1 MPIRSRLGA
10 AFVCAAL
17 VGLTASARTSQ
28 IAPTAVDR
36 VDFSF
41 QIRPLL
47 SDRCFRCHGPDASK
61 RKAKLRLDTREGAF
75 KDIEDGWSIVKP
87 GDPGKSELIRRINS
101 YLEDDVMPP
110 PESHLSLS
118 EAEKALLKRWVA
130 EGADYKPHWS
140 LIPVHAVALPTVRD
154 GPAGPPTGPA
164 KAGHYDASRSLPGVV
179 SGFSRTNA
187 NSIDAFVRQ
196 RLERER
202 LRPERG
208 AESPSERERGWG
220 PASIEK
226 SLQPTPPASP
236 DILLRRLAL
245 NLTGLPPTPAEI
257 DAFLADRSPNAYARA
272 VDRYLSSPAYGER
285 MAMDW
290 LDLARYADTY
300 GYQADVD
307 RDMSP
312 YRDWVIRAFNQ
323 NLPYDQF
330 LLWQLA
336 GDLLPNATREQR
348 IATAFNRLHRQTNE
362 GGSIEEEFRTE
373 YVLDRVNTFGTSMLG
388 LTLECSRC
396 HDHKFDPI
404 TQRDYYSLFA
414 FFNNIDE
421 SGLYSHF
428 TNATPS
434 PSLLLWPDAAGKQH
448 VLTNARIAAAE
459 ARLTAI
465 SRGASQAFD
474 AWLAASS
481 TGSVQTSPVAQ
492 PTPIAHLAFD
502 VVAGDQTPDSVLK
515 SSAQVLDGLVVV
527 REAGVQGGTNAAL
540 KFTGDSPV
548 IHPGV
553 RPFVRTDAFS
563 ISLRLEPTELQDR
576 AVILHQSR
584 AWTDA
589 GSRGFELTLDHGRP
603 FFGLIHFWP
612 GNAIAVRARRALP
625 LNVWSRLVVTY
636 DGSSRA
642 AGIRMY
648 LDGAPLETDVLRD
661 RLYKDISY
669 RREAGDRSS
678 DTHPL
683 TIGARFRDSGFKN
696 GLIDDLQVFDVCLTA
711 VEVSGSLRR
720 ERGDAAAFAHF
731 LSRQHQPYISA
742 LAELRAL
749 REEENRL
756 VADVPEIMV
765 MEEMPAQRPAYLLA
779 RGAYDAPADIVA
791 RDTPRSLPP
800 FPKGQPRNRL
810 GLARWLTD
818 RQHPLTARVVVNRIW
833 RMHFGRGIVPTQEDF
848 GSQGRLPTHPA
859 LLDWLAARFMDD
871 GWDVKALHRLIV
883 TSETF
888 KQSSSASRESMLRD
902 PDNLLLSRGP
912 EVRLMAEQIR
922 DGALAA
928 SGLLNRTIGGPSV
941 KPYQPAGLWEQSGTG
956 KTYTQDRG
964 LKLYRRSLYT
974 FWRRTSP
981 PPAMMTF
988 DAVSREVCTA
998 KRDVTATPL
1007 QALVLLNDPQ
1017 FIEAAR
1023 VLAEGLLRRF
1033 PASEAD
1039 RTREAYRALIG
1050 RGPDETEARI
1060 LARLFAEQR
1069 DLFARN
1075 PDDAA
1080 RFLGVGDS
1088 AFDPTLPRA
1097 ELAAMTT
1104 VVSAIMNLE
1113 EFVVV
1118 R

>member
-10 AFVCAAL
+10 ALAFAVLA
-17 VGLTASARTSQ
+17 GLTSAAHTSQ

-41 QIRPLL
+41 QVRPLL

-61 RKAKLRLDTREGAF
+61 RKAKLRLDTRDGAF
-75 KDIEDGWSIVKP
+75 KEIEDGWAIVKP
-87 GDPGKSELIRRINS
+87 GDPGKSELIRRIHS
-101 YLEDDVMPP
+101 DYEDDVMPP

-140 LIPVHAVALPTVRD
+140 LIPVHGVAVPTVRD
-154 GPAGPPTGPA
+154 GP
-164 KAGHYDASRSLPGVV
+164 
-179 SGFSRTNA
+179 TNA
-187 NSIDAFVRQ
+187 NPIDAFVRQ
-196 RLERER
+196 RLEREH
-202 LRPERG
+202 
-208 AESPSERERGWG
+208 
-220 PASIEK
+220 
-226 SLQPTPPASP
+226 LQPTPQASP
-236 DILLRRLAL
+236 ETLLRRLAL
-245 NLTGLPPTPAEI
+245 DLTGLPPTPAEL
-257 DAFLADRSPNAYARA
+257 DAFLADRSPGAYLRA

-434 PSLLLWPDAAGKQH
+434 PSLLLWPDATARQH
-448 VLTNARIAAAE
+448 ELTNARIAAAE

-474 AWLAASS
+474 AWLQALS
-481 TGSVQTSPVAQ
+481 TGSGQMSPVAQ

-502 VVAGDQTPDSVLK
+502 VIAGDQTPDSVLK
-515 SSAQVLDGLVVV
+515 SSAQIQDGLVVV

-563 ISLRLEPTELQDR
+563 LSLRLEPTELQDR

-625 LNVWSRLVVTY
+625 LNAWSRLVVTY
-636 DGSSRA
+636 NGSSRA

-661 RLYKDISY
+661 HLYKDISY

-696 GLIDDLQVFDVCLTA
+696 GLVDDLQVFDVCLTA
-711 VEVSGSLRR
+711 VEVSGMIRR
-720 ERGDAAAFAHF
+720 DRGDDAAFAHF
-731 LSRQHQPYISA
+731 LARHHRPYISA
-742 LAELRAL
+742 LAELRTL

-765 MEEMPAQRPAYLLA
+765 MEEMPAPRPAYLLA
-779 RGAYDAPADIVA
+779 RGAYDSPGDVVT

-800 FPKGQPRNRL
+800 FPTGQPRNRL

-848 GSQGRLPTHPA
+848 GSQGKLPTHPA

-888 KQSSSASRESMLRD
+888 KQSSSAPRESMLRD

-912 EVRLMAEQIR
+912 KTRLMAEQIR

-1017 FIEAAR
+1017 FVEAAR

-1039 RTREAYRALIG
+1039 RTREAFRALIG
-1050 RGPDETEARI
+1050 RQPDETEVRI
-1060 LARLFAEQR
+1060 LARLFTEQR
-1069 DLFARN
+1069 DLLARN

-1088 AFDPTLPRA
+1088 TFDRTLPQA

>member
-1 MPIRSRLGA
+1 MSIRSRFGA
-10 AFVCAAL
+10 AIACAAL
-17 VGLTASARTSQ
+17 AGLTTAAHTRQ

-75 KDIEDGWSIVKP
+75 KEIEDGWAIVKP

-101 YLEDDVMPP
+101 DFEDDVMPP
-110 PESHLSLS
+110 PESHLALS

-140 LIPVHAVALPTVRD
+140 LIPVHAVTVPKD
-154 GPAGPPTGPA
+154 LDPA
-164 KAGHYDASRSLPGVV
+164 PG
-179 SGFSRTNA
+179 NQ
-187 NSIDAFVRQ
+187 IDVFV
-196 RLERER
+196 RER
-202 LRPERG
+202 LR
-208 AESPSERERGWG
+208 REGLR
-220 PASIEK
+220 PAS
-226 SLQPTPPASP
+226 QASP
-236 DILLRRLAL
+236 EILLRRLAL

-257 DAFLADRSPNAYARA
+257 DAFLADRSLNAYARA

-330 LLWQLA
+330 LHWQLA

-414 FFNNIDE
+414 FFNSIDE

-434 PSLLLWPDAAGKQH
+434 PSLLLWPDAARKQH
-448 VLTNARIAAAE
+448 QLASARIAATE

-474 AWLAASS
+474 VWRAALS
-481 TGSVQTSPVAQ
+481 TGSGQAPSTGSGQAQ
-492 PTPIAHLAFD
+492 VSRPTPIAHLAFD
-502 VVAGDQTPDSVLK
+502 VLAGDQTPDSVLK
-515 SSAQVLDGLVVV
+515 SSAAHVQDVQDGLVVV
-527 REAGVQGGTNAAL
+527 REPGEQGGSNAAL
-540 KFTGDSPV
+540 QFTGDSSV

-563 ISLRLEPTELQDR
+563 LSLRLEPTELQDR
-576 AVILHQSR
+576 AVVVHQSR

-612 GNAIAVRARRALP
+612 GNAIAVRARQSLP
-625 LNVWSRLVVTY
+625 LKKWSRLVVTY

-642 AGIRMY
+642 SGIRMY

-661 RLYKDISY
+661 HLYKDISY

-711 VEVSGSLRR
+711 VEVSGVMRR
-720 ERGDAAAFAHF
+720 DRGDTALFAHF
-731 LSRQHQPYISA
+731 LSRQYPPYIAA
-742 LAELRAL
+742 LAELKVL

-765 MEEMPAQRPAYLLA
+765 MEEMPAPRPAYLLA
-779 RGAYDAPADIVA
+779 RGAYDAPGDIVA

-800 FPKGQPRNRL
+800 FPKAQPRSRL

-818 RQHPLTARVVVNRIW
+818 RQNPLTARVVVNRIW

-848 GSQGRLPTHPA
+848 GSQGKLPSHPA

-871 GWDVKALHRLIV
+871 GWDTKALHRLIV

-888 KQSSSASRESMLRD
+888 KQSSSAARESMLRD

-912 EVRLMAEQIR
+912 KTRLMAEQIR
-922 DGALAA
+922 DSALAA

-956 KTYTQDRG
+956 KTYTQDQG

-1017 FIEAAR
+1017 FVEAAR
-1023 VLAEGLLRRF
+1023 ALAERLLKRF

-1039 RTREAYRALIG
+1039 RTREAFRALIG
-1050 RGPDETEARI
+1050 RHPDETEARI
-1060 LARLFAEQR
+1060 LTRLFAEQK
-1069 DLFARN
+1069 DLFAKDLDR
-1075 PDDAA
+1075 AT

-1088 AFDPTLPRA
+1088 DFDENLPRA